1 MGNHPPYSIYYL
13 RIELS
18 PLSGKRHL
26 RQRSVPPGPPPP
38 RRVPPAGR
46 AGLHPR
52 HPDLHLQL
60 GPGEATVPGG
70 KPPAG
75 RGHPGL
81 QRPQPVP
88 LAVQLERVLHSH
100 QRFPPVALHSDHG
113 HAAHEGVHGAVAE
126 GPQEQGRRRRRGVV
140 EQRALG
146 HHRTADSGQFAAPV
160 EVSSTRDLCR
170 FKSVFVGAGQAA

>member
-1 MGNHPPYSIYYL
+1 LNFRPFQEKDTYGNEVSRLGRPLPVEYL
-13 RIELS
+13 L
-18 PLSGKRHL
+18 LD
-26 RQRSVPPGPPPP
+26 VP
-38 RRVPPAGR
+38 AST
-46 AGLHPR
+46 PR

-60 GPGEATVPGG
+60 GPGQATVPGG

-75 RGHPGL
+75 RRHPGL

-160 EVSSTRDLCR
+160 EVSSARDLCR
-170 FKSVFVGAGQAA
+170 FKSVFVGAGRAA